1 MSGHHKFTQLTQG
14 FSGQRQADI
23 SSRTAQLRE
32 EMALAEL
39 RQALQITQAALAE
52 KLQIQQPAIS
62 RMEQRTDMYVSHL
75 RQVIEAMGGQL
86 EIVARF
92 ADTEVKI
99 TNFSQLHLPP
109 SQVNR
114 TIANVSLNQNQI

>member
-1 MSGHHKFTQLTQG
+1 MSGHHKFTELTQN
-14 FSGQRQADI
+14 FSPQRQADI
-23 SSRTAQLRE
+23 SLRTAQLQK

-39 RQALQITQAALAE
+39 RQALQLTQAALAE
-52 KLQIQQPAIS
+52 KLQIQQPAVS

-92 ADTEVKI
+92 ADAEVKI
-99 TNFSQLHLPP
+99 TNFSQLHLPQ
-109 SQVNR
+109 SE
-114 TIANVSLNQNQI
+114 

>member
-1 MSGHHKFTQLTQG
+1 MSGHYKFTGLTQG

-23 SSRTAQLRE
+23 THRTAQLQK

-39 RQALQITQAALAE
+39 RQALQITQAALAD
-52 KLQIQQPAIS
+52 KLQIQQPAVS
-62 RMEQRTDMYVSHL
+62 RMEQRTDMYISHL
-75 RQVIEAMGGQL
+75 RQVIEAMGGEL

-99 TNFSQLHLPP
+99 TNFSQLHLPQ
-109 SQVNR
+109 SE
-114 TIANVSLNQNQI
+114 